1 MAKPYFGQVP
11 NFEYANRT
19 DDGKNISDFTKV
31 KNLFKRGKLRE
42 DIFQDTTFFN
52 KYQIEGDD
60 RPDNVAFNVYE
71 DETLDWVVLLSNNIT
86 NIQTEWPLNQQSFYN
101 FLIDKYGSEEAIHGI
116 HHYETTEVRN
126 TDKTIIVPKGLKV
139 PQHYSIEFYD
149 ARLSSYTTAS
159 NITTEITN
167 YTYENKIE
175 ENKRNIYILKP
186 AYLNVILNDMEESM
200 LYKEGSTQYLSETLV
215 RGENIRLYS

>member
-1 MAKPYFGQVP
+1 MPSYFRNVP
-11 NFEYANRT
+11 DFEYVSRT
-19 DDGKNISDFTKV
+19 ADTKQISEYQKV
-31 KNLFKRGKLRE
+31 KNLFRRGKLKN
-42 DIFQDTTFFN
+42 DIFNDLTYFT
-52 KYQIEGDD
+52 KYQIVGDD
-60 RPDNVAFNVYE
+60 RPDNVAFKVYD

-86 NIQTEWPLNQQSFYN
+86 NIQTEWPLNHQSFYN
-101 FLIDKYGSEEAIHGI
+101 FLIDKYGSEEEIHGI
-116 HHYETTEVRN
+116 HHYETQEVRN
-126 TDKTIIVPKGLKV
+126 TDEAIIVPKGLKV
-139 PQHYSIEFYD
+139 PQNYSIEFYD
-149 ARLSSYTTAS
+149 ARLESYTTMS

-175 ENKRNIYILKP
+175 ENKRNIYVLKS

>member
-1 MAKPYFGQVP
+1 MAAYFRNVP
-11 NFEYANRT
+11 DFEYVSRT
-19 DDGKNISDFTKV
+19 ADTKKISQYQKV
-31 KNLFKRGKLRE
+31 KNLFKRGKLKN
-42 DIFQDTTFFN
+42 DIFNDLTFFT
-52 KYQIEGDD
+52 KYQIVGDD

-101 FLIDKYGSEEAIHGI
+101 FLIEKYGSEEAIHGI

-139 PQHYSIEFYD
+139 PQNYSIEFYD